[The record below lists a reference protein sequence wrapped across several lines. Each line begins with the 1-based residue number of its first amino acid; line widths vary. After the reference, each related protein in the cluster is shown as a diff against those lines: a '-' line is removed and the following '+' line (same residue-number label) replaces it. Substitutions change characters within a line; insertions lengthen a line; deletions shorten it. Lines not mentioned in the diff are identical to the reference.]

1 MGEKMKKLGLYIH
14 IPFCDK
20 ICNYC
25 DFTAFQ
31 SANSKI
37 KEYVEA
43 LKKEIELK
51 GNKDFL
57 IDSIFIGGGTPSFI
71 DGEYIFE
78 ILEKVRENFTVL
90 DNIEISIETNPK
102 TFDEKK
108 LEYYKSAK
116 INRVSIGVQSFN
128 DVILKELGRNH
139 NSKESFDSIELVKKF
154 DFDLNLDLIFGYQ
167 SQIIE
172 DILYD
177 LEMVK
182 NINPEHISYY
192 ALIIEEK
199 TKFKALQN
207 VGKLDFLDEETE
219 RKMYHLIVEKLE
231 EIGLNQYEVSNF
243 AKVGKESVHNKK
255 YWNCKEYLGLG
266 ISAHSYLN
274 DERFS
279 NTVNLTKYIK
289 ELQNGSIPV
298 DFREKLDMPTK
309 KFEYIIMNMR
319 LKEGFLISDYNRLF
333 ESDFLEENKKAV
345 KIGLENNVV
354 EIKDDRIYFT
364 KRGFDIMDS
373 FFVNCNLKETR

>member
-1 MGEKMKKLGLYIH
+1 MKRLGLYIH
-14 IPFCDK
+14 IPFCDR

-31 SANSKI
+31 GANSKI

-78 ILEKVRENFTVL
+78 ILEKVKKNFTVL

-116 INRVSIGVQSFN
+116 INRLSIGVQSFN
-128 DVILKELGRNH
+128 DKILKELGRNH
-139 NSKESFDSIELVKKF
+139 NSKEALESIELVKKF
-154 DFDLNLDLIFGYQ
+154 NFDINLDLIFGYQ
-167 SQIIE
+167 SQTIE

-177 LEMVK
+177 LEMIK

-207 VGKLDFLDEETE
+207 AGKLDFLDEETE
-219 RKMYHLIVEKLE
+219 RKMYHIIVKKLG

-279 NTVNLTKYIK
+279 NTVNLSKYIK
-289 ELQNGSIPV
+289 ELQNGNIPV

>member
-1 MGEKMKKLGLYIH
+1 MKRLGLYIH
-14 IPFCDK
+14 IPFCDR

-31 SANSKI
+31 GANSKI

-51 GNKDFL
+51 GNKNFL

-71 DGEYIFE
+71 DGKYIFE
-78 ILEKVRENFTVL
+78 ILEKVKENFIVL

-139 NSKESFDSIELVKKF
+139 NSKEAFDSIELVKKF
-154 DFDLNLDLIFGYQ
+154 DFDINLDLIFGYQ
-167 SQIIE
+167 GQTIE
-172 DILYD
+172 DVLYD

-182 NINPEHISYY
+182 SINPEHISYY

-207 VGKLDFLDEETE
+207 SGKLNFLDEETE

-279 NTVNLTKYIK
+279 NTVNLSKYIK
-289 ELQNGSIPV
+289 ELQNGNIPV

>member
-1 MGEKMKKLGLYIH
+1 MKRLGLYIH
-14 IPFCDK
+14 IPFCDR

-31 SANSKI
+31 GANSKI

-51 GNKDFL
+51 GNKNFL

-71 DGEYIFE
+71 DGKYIFE
-78 ILEKVRENFTVL
+78 ILEKVKENFTVL

-108 LEYYKSAK
+108 LEYYKSAE

-139 NSKESFDSIELVKKF
+139 NSKEAFDSIELVKKF
-154 DFDLNLDLIFGYQ
+154 DFDINLDLIFGYQ

-172 DILYD
+172 NVLYD
-177 LEMVK
+177 FEMVK

-207 VGKLDFLDEETE
+207 AGKLDFLDEETE

-231 EIGLNQYEVSNF
+231 EMGMNQYEVSNF

-279 NTVNLTKYIK
+279 NTVNLAKYIK
-289 ELQNGSIPV
+289 ELQSGNVPIE
-298 DFREKLDMPTK
+298 FREKLDMPTK

>member
-1 MGEKMKKLGLYIH
+1 MKRLGLYIH
-14 IPFCDK
+14 IPFCDR

-31 SANSKI
+31 GANSKI

-51 GNKDFL
+51 GNKNFL

-71 DGEYIFE
+71 DGKYIFE
-78 ILEKVRENFTVL
+78 ILEKVKENFTVL

-102 TFDEKK
+102 TFDKRK

-139 NSKESFDSIELVKKF
+139 NSKEAFDSIELVKKF
-154 DFDLNLDLIFGYQ
+154 DFDINLDLIFGYQ
-167 SQIIE
+167 SQTIE

-207 VGKLDFLDEETE
+207 AGKLDFLDEETE

-231 EIGLNQYEVSNF
+231 EMGMNQYEVSNF

-279 NTVNLTKYIK
+279 NTVNLSKYIK
-289 ELQNGSIPV
+289 ELYNGNIPV

>member
-1 MGEKMKKLGLYIH
+1 MKRLGLYIH
-14 IPFCDK
+14 IPFCDR

-31 SANSKI
+31 GVNSKI

-51 GNKDFL
+51 GNKNFL

-71 DGEYIFE
+71 DGKYIFE
-78 ILEKVRENFTVL
+78 ILEKVKENFIVL

-116 INRVSIGVQSFN
+116 INRVSIGVQSFK

-139 NSKESFDSIELVKKF
+139 NSKEAFDSIELVKKF

-167 SQIIE
+167 SQTIE

-182 NINPEHISYY
+182 NINPDHISYY
-192 ALIIEEK
+192 GLIIEEK

-207 VGKLDFLDEETE
+207 VGKLDLLDEETE
-219 RKMYHLIVEKLE
+219 RKMYHLIVKKLE

-289 ELQNGSIPV
+289 ELQNGNIPV

-354 EIKDDRIYFT
+354 EINDDRIYFT

>member
-1 MGEKMKKLGLYIH
+1 MKRLGLYIH
-14 IPFCDK
+14 IPFCDI

-31 SANSKI
+31 GANSKI

-51 GNKDFL
+51 GNKNFL

-71 DGEYIFE
+71 DGKYIFE
-78 ILEKVRENFTVL
+78 ILEKVKENFTVL

-139 NSKESFDSIELVKKF
+139 NSKEAFDSIELVKKF
-154 DFDLNLDLIFGYQ
+154 DFDINLDLIFGYQ

-172 DILYD
+172 DVLYD

-207 VGKLDFLDEETE
+207 VGKLDLLDEETE
-219 RKMYHLIVEKLE
+219 RKMYHLIVKKLE

-279 NTVNLTKYIK
+279 NTVNLSKYIK
-289 ELQNGSIPV
+289 ELYNGNIPV

-354 EIKDDRIYFT
+354 EINDDRIYFT

>member
-1 MGEKMKKLGLYIH
+1 MKRLGLYIH
-14 IPFCDK
+14 IPFCDR

-31 SANSKI
+31 GANSKI
-37 KEYVEA
+37 KEYIEA

-51 GNKDFL
+51 GNKNFL

-71 DGEYIFE
+71 DGKYIFE
-78 ILEKVRENFTVL
+78 IVEKVKENFIVL

-116 INRVSIGVQSFN
+116 INRVSIGVQSFK

-139 NSKESFDSIELVKKF
+139 NSKEAFDSIELVKKF

-167 SQIIE
+167 SQTIE

-182 NINPEHISYY
+182 SINPEHISYY

-279 NTVNLTKYIK
+279 NTVNLSKYIK
-289 ELQNGSIPV
+289 ELQNGNIPV

-333 ESDFLEENKKAV
+333 ESDFLEENRKAV

>member
-1 MGEKMKKLGLYIH
+1 MKRLGLYIH
-14 IPFCDK
+14 IPFCDR

-31 SANSKI
+31 GANSKI

-43 LKKEIELK
+43 LKKEIEFK
-51 GNKDFL
+51 GNKNFS

-71 DGEYIFE
+71 DGKYIFE
-78 ILEKVRENFTVL
+78 ILEKVKENFIVL

-128 DVILKELGRNH
+128 DKILKELGRNH
-139 NSKESFDSIELVKKF
+139 NSKEALESIELVKKF
-154 DFDLNLDLIFGYQ
+154 GFDINLDLIFGYQ
-167 SQIIE
+167 SQTIE

-207 VGKLDFLDEETE
+207 AGKLDFLDEETE

-231 EIGLNQYEVSNF
+231 EMGMNQYEVSNF

-279 NTVNLTKYIK
+279 NTVNLSKYIK
-289 ELQNGSIPV
+289 ELHNGNIPV

-319 LKEGFLISDYNRLF
+319 LKEGFLISDYNSIF
-333 ESDFLEENKKAV
+333 KSDFLYENKKAV
-345 KIGLENNVV
+345 KIGLENKVV

-373 FFVNCNLKETR
+373 FFVNCNLKETRW

>member
-1 MGEKMKKLGLYIH
+1 MKRLGLYIH
-14 IPFCDK
+14 IPFCDR

-31 SANSKI
+31 GANSKI

-51 GNKDFL
+51 GNKNFL

-71 DGEYIFE
+71 DGKYIFE
-78 ILEKVRENFTVL
+78 ILEKVKENFTVL

-108 LEYYKSAK
+108 LEYYKSAE

-128 DVILKELGRNH
+128 DKILKELGRNH
-139 NSKESFDSIELVKKF
+139 NSKEALESIELVKKF
-154 DFDLNLDLIFGYQ
+154 GFDINLDLIFGYQ
-167 SQIIE
+167 SQTIE

-207 VGKLDFLDEETE
+207 AGKLNFLDEETE

-231 EIGLNQYEVSNF
+231 EMGMNQYEVSNF

-266 ISAHSYLN
+266 ISAHSCLN

-279 NTVNLTKYIK
+279 NTVNLSKYIK
-289 ELQNGSIPV
+289 ELYNGNIPV
-298 DFREKLDMPTK
+298 DFREKLDVPTK

-345 KIGLENNVV
+345 KTGLENNVV

>member
-1 MGEKMKKLGLYIH
+1 MKRLGLYIH
-14 IPFCDK
+14 IPFCDR

-31 SANSKI
+31 GANSKI

-43 LKKEIELK
+43 LKKEIELE
-51 GNKDFL
+51 GNKNFL

-71 DGEYIFE
+71 DGKYIFE
-78 ILEKVRENFTVL
+78 ILEKVKENFTVL

-102 TFDEKK
+102 TFDKKK

-139 NSKESFDSIELVKKF
+139 NSKEAFDSIELVKKF
-154 DFDLNLDLIFGYQ
+154 DFDINLDLIFGYQ
-167 SQIIE
+167 SQTIE

-182 NINPEHISYY
+182 NINPDHISYY

-207 VGKLDFLDEETE
+207 SGKLDFLDEETE

-231 EIGLNQYEVSNF
+231 EIVLNQYEVSNF

-279 NTVNLTKYIK
+279 NTVNLSKYIK
-289 ELQNGSIPV
+289 ELQNGNIPV

-333 ESDFLEENKKAV
+333 ESNFLEENKKAV
-345 KIGLENNVV
+345 KIGLENDVV

>member
-1 MGEKMKKLGLYIH
+1 MKRLGLYIH
-14 IPFCDK
+14 IPFCDR

-25 DFTAFQ
+25 DFIAFQ
-31 SANSKI
+31 GANSKI

-51 GNKDFL
+51 GNKNFL

-71 DGEYIFE
+71 DGKYIFE
-78 ILEKVRENFTVL
+78 ILEKVKENFTVL

-108 LEYYKSAK
+108 LEYYKSAE

-139 NSKESFDSIELVKKF
+139 NSKEAFDSIELVKKF
-154 DFDLNLDLIFGYQ
+154 DFDINLDLIFGYQ

-177 LEMVK
+177 FEMVK

-207 VGKLDFLDEETE
+207 AGKLDFLDEETE

-231 EIGLNQYEVSNF
+231 EMGMNQYEVSNF

-289 ELQNGSIPV
+289 ELQNGNIPV

-354 EIKDDRIYFT
+354 EINDDRIYFT

>member
-1 MGEKMKKLGLYIH
+1 MKRLGLYIH
-14 IPFCDK
+14 IPFCDR

-31 SANSKI
+31 GANSKI

-51 GNKDFL
+51 GNKNFL

-71 DGEYIFE
+71 DGKYIFE
-78 ILEKVRENFTVL
+78 ILEKVKENFIVL

-139 NSKESFDSIELVKKF
+139 NSKEAFDSIELVKKF

-167 SQIIE
+167 SQTIE

-177 LEMVK
+177 FEMVK
-182 NINPEHISYY
+182 NINPDHISYY

-207 VGKLDFLDEETE
+207 VGKLDLLDEETE
-219 RKMYHLIVEKLE
+219 RKMYHLIVKKLE

-279 NTVNLTKYIK
+279 NTVNLSKYIK
-289 ELQNGSIPV
+289 ELYNGNIPV

>member
-1 MGEKMKKLGLYIH
+1 MKRLGLYIH
-14 IPFCDK
+14 IPFCDR

-31 SANSKI
+31 GANSKI

-51 GNKDFL
+51 GNKNFL

-71 DGEYIFE
+71 DGKYIFE
-78 ILEKVRENFTVL
+78 ILEKVKENFTVL

-128 DVILKELGRNH
+128 DKILKELGRNH
-139 NSKESFDSIELVKKF
+139 NSKEALESIELVKKF
-154 DFDLNLDLIFGYQ
+154 GFDINLDLIFGYQ
-167 SQIIE
+167 SQTIE

-207 VGKLDFLDEETE
+207 VGKLDLLDEETE
-219 RKMYHLIVEKLE
+219 RKMYHLIVKKLE

-279 NTVNLTKYIK
+279 NTVNLSKYIK
-289 ELQNGSIPV
+289 ELYNGNIPV

-354 EIKDDRIYFT
+354 EINDDRIYFT

>member
-1 MGEKMKKLGLYIH
+1 MKRLGLYIH
-14 IPFCDK
+14 IPFCDR

-31 SANSKI
+31 GANSKI

-43 LKKEIELK
+43 LKKEIEFK
-51 GNKDFL
+51 GNKNFS

-71 DGEYIFE
+71 DGKYIFE
-78 ILEKVRENFTVL
+78 ILEKVKENFIVL

-128 DVILKELGRNH
+128 DKILKELGRNH
-139 NSKESFDSIELVKKF
+139 NSKEALESIELVKKF
-154 DFDLNLDLIFGYQ
+154 GFDINLDLIFGYQ
-167 SQIIE
+167 SQTIE

-207 VGKLDFLDEETE
+207 AGKLDFLDEETE

-231 EIGLNQYEVSNF
+231 EMGLNQYEVSNF

-279 NTVNLTKYIK
+279 NTVNLAKYIK
-289 ELQNGSIPV
+289 ELQNRNIPV

-345 KIGLENNVV
+345 ENGLENKVV

-364 KRGFDIMDS
+364 KKGFDIMDS
-373 FFVNCNLKETR
+373 FFVNCNL

>member
-1 MGEKMKKLGLYIH
+1 MKRLGLYIH
-14 IPFCDK
+14 IPFCDR

-31 SANSKI
+31 GANSKI

-51 GNKDFL
+51 GNKNFL

-71 DGEYIFE
+71 DGKYIFE
-78 ILEKVRENFTVL
+78 ILEKVKENFTVL

-108 LEYYKSAK
+108 LEYYKSAE

-128 DVILKELGRNH
+128 DKILKELGRNH
-139 NSKESFDSIELVKKF
+139 NSKEALESIELVKKF
-154 DFDLNLDLIFGYQ
+154 GFDINLDLIFGYQ
-167 SQIIE
+167 SQTIE

-207 VGKLDFLDEETE
+207 AGKLNFLDEETE

-231 EIGLNQYEVSNF
+231 EMGMNQYEVSNF

-266 ISAHSYLN
+266 ISAHSCLN

-279 NTVNLTKYIK
+279 NTVNLSKYIK
-289 ELQNGSIPV
+289 ELYNGNIPV

>member
-1 MGEKMKKLGLYIH
+1 MKRLGLYIH
-14 IPFCDK
+14 IPFCDR

-31 SANSKI
+31 GANSKI

-51 GNKDFL
+51 GNKNFL

-71 DGEYIFE
+71 DGKYIFE
-78 ILEKVRENFTVL
+78 ILEKVKENFTVL

-108 LEYYKSAK
+108 LEYYKSTK

-128 DVILKELGRNH
+128 DKILKELGRNH
-139 NSKESFDSIELVKKF
+139 NSKEALESIELVKKF
-154 DFDLNLDLIFGYQ
+154 DFDINLDLIFGYQ

-172 DILYD
+172 DVLYD
-177 LEMVK
+177 FEMVK

-207 VGKLDFLDEETE
+207 AGKLDFLDEETE

-231 EIGLNQYEVSNF
+231 EMGMNQYEVSNF

-279 NTVNLTKYIK
+279 NTVNLSKYIK
-289 ELQNGSIPV
+289 ELQSGNVPIE
-298 DFREKLDMPTK
+298 FREKLDMPTK

>member
-1 MGEKMKKLGLYIH
+1 MKRLGLYIH
-14 IPFCDK
+14 IPFCDR

-31 SANSKI
+31 GANSKI

-51 GNKDFL
+51 GNKNFL

-71 DGEYIFE
+71 DGKYIFE
-78 ILEKVRENFTVL
+78 ILEKVKENFIVL

-116 INRVSIGVQSFN
+116 INRVSIGGQSFK

-139 NSKESFDSIELVKKF
+139 NSKEAFDSIELVKKF

-167 SQIIE
+167 SQTIE

-182 NINPEHISYY
+182 NINPDHISYY
-192 ALIIEEK
+192 GLIIEEK

-207 VGKLDFLDEETE
+207 VGKLDLLDEETE
-219 RKMYHLIVEKLE
+219 RKMYHLIVKKLE

-279 NTVNLTKYIK
+279 NTVNLSKYIK
-289 ELQNGSIPV
+289 ELHNGNIPV

-354 EIKDDRIYFT
+354 EINDDRIYFT

>member
-1 MGEKMKKLGLYIH
+1 MKRLGLYIH
-14 IPFCDK
+14 IPFCDR

-31 SANSKI
+31 GANSKI

-51 GNKDFL
+51 GNKNFL

-71 DGEYIFE
+71 DGKYIFE
-78 ILEKVRENFTVL
+78 ILEKVKENFTVL

-116 INRVSIGVQSFN
+116 INRVSIGVQSFK

-139 NSKESFDSIELVKKF
+139 NSKEAFDSIELVKKF

-167 SQIIE
+167 SQTIE

-192 ALIIEEK
+192 GLIIEEK

-207 VGKLDFLDEETE
+207 AGKLNFLDEETE

-231 EIGLNQYEVSNF
+231 EIGFKQYEVSNF
-243 AKVGKESVHNKK
+243 SKIGKESVHNKK

-279 NTVNLTKYIK
+279 NTVNLAKYIK
-289 ELQNGSIPV
+289 ELQSGNVPIE
-298 DFREKLDMPTK
+298 FREKLDISTK

-319 LKEGFLISDYNRLF
+319 LKDGFLISDYNCIF
-333 ESDFLEENKKAV
+333 KSDFLEENKKAV

-354 EIKDDRIYFT
+354 EIKDNRIYFT

>member
-1 MGEKMKKLGLYIH
+1 MKRLGLYIH
-14 IPFCDK
+14 IPFCDR

-31 SANSKI
+31 GANSKI

-43 LKKEIELK
+43 LKKEIEFK
-51 GNKDFL
+51 GNKNFS

-71 DGEYIFE
+71 DGKYIFE
-78 ILEKVRENFTVL
+78 ILEKVKENFIVL

-128 DVILKELGRNH
+128 DKILKELGRNH
-139 NSKESFDSIELVKKF
+139 NSKEALESIELVKKF
-154 DFDLNLDLIFGYQ
+154 GFDINLDLIFGYQ
-167 SQIIE
+167 SQTIE

-231 EIGLNQYEVSNF
+231 EMGLNQYEVSNF

-279 NTVNLTKYIK
+279 NTVNLAKYIK
-289 ELQNGSIPV
+289 ELQNGNIPV

-333 ESDFLEENKKAV
+333 ESDFLEDNKKAV
-345 KIGLENNVV
+345 EIGLENNVV

>member
-1 MGEKMKKLGLYIH
+1 MKRLGLYIH
-14 IPFCDK
+14 IPFCDR

-31 SANSKI
+31 GANSKI
-37 KEYVEA
+37 KEYVEV

-51 GNKDFL
+51 GNKNFL

-71 DGEYIFE
+71 DGKYIFE
-78 ILEKVRENFTVL
+78 ILEKVKENFIVL

-108 LEYYKSAK
+108 LEYYKKAK
-116 INRVSIGVQSFN
+116 INRISIGVQSFN

-139 NSKESFDSIELVKKF
+139 NSKEAFDSIELVKKF

-167 SQIIE
+167 SQTID

-177 LEMVK
+177 LEIVK

-207 VGKLDFLDEETE
+207 AGKLDFLDEETE

-231 EIGLNQYEVSNF
+231 EMGLNQYEVSNF

-266 ISAHSYLN
+266 ISSHSYLN

-289 ELQNGSIPV
+289 ELQNGNIPV

-319 LKEGFLISDYNRLF
+319 LKEGFLISDYNSIF
-333 ESDFLEENKKAV
+333 KSDFLYENKKAV

>member
-1 MGEKMKKLGLYIH
+1 
-14 IPFCDK
+14 
-20 ICNYC
+20 N
-25 DFTAFQ
+25 
-31 SANSKI
+31 
-37 KEYVEA
+37 
-43 LKKEIELK
+43 KEIELK

-71 DGEYIFE
+71 YGGYIFK

-102 TFDEKK
+102 TFDKKK
-108 LEYYKSAK
+108 LEYYKKAK

-128 DVILKELGRNH
+128 DKILKELGRNH
-139 NSKESFDSIELVKKF
+139 KSKEALESIELVKKIGF
-154 DFDLNLDLIFGYQ
+154 DINLDLIFGYQ
-167 SQIIE
+167 SQTIE

-182 NINPEHISYY
+182 EINPEHISYY

-207 VGKLDFLDEETE
+207 AGKLNFLDEETE

-231 EIGLNQYEVSNF
+231 KIELKQYEVSNF
-243 AKVGKESVHNKK
+243 SKIGKESVHNKK

-279 NTVNLTKYIK
+279 NTVDFAKYIK
-289 ELQNGSIPV
+289 ELQKGNIPV

>member
-1 MGEKMKKLGLYIH
+1 MKRLGLYIH
-14 IPFCDK
+14 IPFCDI

-31 SANSKI
+31 GANSKI

-51 GNKDFL
+51 GNKNFL

-71 DGEYIFE
+71 DGKYIFE
-78 ILEKVRENFTVL
+78 ILEKVKENFTVL

-128 DVILKELGRNH
+128 DKILKELGRNH
-139 NSKESFDSIELVKKF
+139 NSKEAFDSIELVKKF
-154 DFDLNLDLIFGYQ
+154 DFDINLDLIFGYQ

-172 DILYD
+172 DVLYD

-207 VGKLDFLDEETE
+207 VGKLDLLDEETE
-219 RKMYHLIVEKLE
+219 RKMYHLIVKKLE

-279 NTVNLTKYIK
+279 NTVNLSKYIK
-289 ELQNGSIPV
+289 ELYNGNIPV

-354 EIKDDRIYFT
+354 EINDDRIYFT

>member
-1 MGEKMKKLGLYIH
+1 MKKLGLYIH

-31 SANSKI
+31 GANSKI
-37 KEYVEA
+37 EEYVEA
-43 LKKEIELK
+43 LNKEIELK

-71 DGEYIFE
+71 DGEYIFK

-102 TFDEKK
+102 TFDKKK
-108 LEYYKSAK
+108 LEYNKKAK

-128 DVILKELGRNH
+128 DKILKELGRNH
-139 NSKESFDSIELVKKF
+139 NSKEALESIELVKKIGF
-154 DFDLNLDLIFGYQ
+154 DINLDLIFGYQ
-167 SQIIE
+167 SQTIE

-207 VGKLDFLDEETE
+207 AGKLNFLDENTE

-231 EIGLNQYEVSNF
+231 KIGLKQYEVSNF
-243 AKVGKESVHNKK
+243 SKIGKESVHNKK

-279 NTVNLTKYIK
+279 NTVDFAKYIK
-289 ELQNGSIPV
+289 ELQKGNIPV
-298 DFREKLDMPTK
+298 DFREKLDILTK
-309 KFEYIIMNMR
+309 KFEYIIMKMR
-319 LKEGFLISDYNRLF
+319 LKDGFLISDYNRLF
-333 ESDFLEENKKAV
+333 ESDFLEENKKV
-345 KIGLENNVV
+345 VERGLENNVV
-354 EIKDDRIYFT
+354 EIKDGRIYFT
-364 KRGFDIMDS
+364 KKGFDIMDS
-373 FFVNCNLKETR
+373 FFVDIC

>member
-1 MGEKMKKLGLYIH
+1 MKILGLYIH
-14 IPFCDK
+14 IPFCDR

-31 SANSKI
+31 GANSKI

-71 DGEYIFE
+71 DGKYIFE
-78 ILEKVRENFTVL
+78 ILEKVKENFTVL

-139 NSKESFDSIELVKKF
+139 NSKEALESIKLVKKF
-154 DFDLNLDLIFGYQ
+154 DFDINLDLIFGYQ
-167 SQIIE
+167 SQIID

-177 LEMVK
+177 LEIVK

-207 VGKLDFLDEETE
+207 AGKLDFLDEETE

-279 NTVNLTKYIK
+279 NTVNLSKYIK
-289 ELQNGSIPV
+289 ELQNGNIPV

>member
-1 MGEKMKKLGLYIH
+1 MKRLGLYIH
-14 IPFCDK
+14 IPFCDR

-31 SANSKI
+31 GANSKT
-37 KEYVEA
+37 KEYIEA

-51 GNKDFL
+51 GNKNFL

-71 DGEYIFE
+71 DGKYIFE
-78 ILEKVRENFTVL
+78 ILEKVKENFTVL

-102 TFDEKK
+102 TFDKKK

-139 NSKESFDSIELVKKF
+139 NSKEAFDSIELVKKF

-167 SQIIE
+167 SQTIE

-177 LEMVK
+177 LEIVK

-207 VGKLDFLDEETE
+207 AGKLDFLDEETE

-231 EIGLNQYEVSNF
+231 EMGLNQYEVSNF
-243 AKVGKESVHNKK
+243 TKVGKESVHNKK
-255 YWNCKEYLGLG
+255 YWNCQEYLGLG

-279 NTVNLTKYIK
+279 NTVNLSKYIK
-289 ELQNGSIPV
+289 ELQNGNIPV

>member
-1 MGEKMKKLGLYIH
+1 MKRLGLYIH
-14 IPFCDK
+14 IPFCDR

-31 SANSKI
+31 GANSKI

-51 GNKDFL
+51 GNKNFL

-71 DGEYIFE
+71 DGKYIFE
-78 ILEKVRENFTVL
+78 ILEKVKENFTVL

-139 NSKESFDSIELVKKF
+139 NSKEAFDSIELVKKF
-154 DFDLNLDLIFGYQ
+154 DFDINLDLIFGYQ
-167 SQIIE
+167 SQTIE

-177 LEMVK
+177 LEIVK

-231 EIGLNQYEVSNF
+231 EMGLNQYEVSNF
-243 AKVGKESVHNKK
+243 TKVGKESVHNKK

-289 ELQNGSIPV
+289 ELQNGNIPV

>member
-1 MGEKMKKLGLYIH
+1 MKRLGLYIH
-14 IPFCDK
+14 IPFCDR

-31 SANSKI
+31 GANSKI

-51 GNKDFL
+51 GNKNFL

-71 DGEYIFE
+71 DGKYIFE
-78 ILEKVRENFTVL
+78 ILEKVKENFTVL

-102 TFDEKK
+102 TFDKKK

-139 NSKESFDSIELVKKF
+139 NSKEAFDSIELVKKF

-167 SQIIE
+167 SQTIE

-177 LEMVK
+177 FEMVK
-182 NINPEHISYY
+182 NINPDHISYY
-192 ALIIEEK
+192 GLIIEEK

-207 VGKLDFLDEETE
+207 VGKLDLLDEETE
-219 RKMYHLIVEKLE
+219 RKMYHLIVKKLE

-279 NTVNLTKYIK
+279 NTVNLSKYIK
-289 ELQNGSIPV
+289 ELYNGNIPV

>member
-1 MGEKMKKLGLYIH
+1 MKRLGLYIH
-14 IPFCDK
+14 IPFCDR

-31 SANSKI
+31 GANSKI
-37 KEYVEA
+37 EEYVET
-43 LKKEIELK
+43 LNKEIELK

-71 DGEYIFE
+71 DGNYIFE
-78 ILEKVRENFTVL
+78 ILEKVKENFIVL

-116 INRVSIGVQSFN
+116 INRVSIGVQSFK

-139 NSKESFDSIELVKKF
+139 NSKEAFDSIELVKKF

-167 SQIIE
+167 SQTIE

-192 ALIIEEK
+192 GLIIEEK

-207 VGKLDFLDEETE
+207 AGKLDFLDEEIE

-231 EIGLNQYEVSNF
+231 EMGMNQYEVSNF

-266 ISAHSYLN
+266 ISAHSCLN

-279 NTVNLTKYIK
+279 NTVNLSKYIK
-289 ELQNGSIPV
+289 ELYNGNIPV

>member
-1 MGEKMKKLGLYIH
+1 MKRLGLYIH
-14 IPFCDK
+14 IPFCDR

-31 SANSKI
+31 GANSKI

-43 LKKEIELK
+43 LKKEIEFK
-51 GNKDFL
+51 GNKNFS

-71 DGEYIFE
+71 DGKYIFE
-78 ILEKVRENFTVL
+78 ILEKVKENFIVL

-128 DVILKELGRNH
+128 DKILKELGRNH
-139 NSKESFDSIELVKKF
+139 NSKEALESIELVKKF
-154 DFDLNLDLIFGYQ
+154 GFDINLDLIFGYQ
-167 SQIIE
+167 SQTIE

-231 EIGLNQYEVSNF
+231 EMGLNQYEVSNF

-279 NTVNLTKYIK
+279 NTVNLAKYIK
-289 ELQNGSIPV
+289 ELQNGNIPV

-345 KIGLENNVV
+345 KIGLENKVV

-373 FFVNCNLKETR
+373 FFVNCNLWK